1 MKSILENIKIA
12 INDIKWQSETKRNKA
27 LDLCISIYNLY
38 VNEGGDFHTYKS
50 LSKEYFITIIKT
62 KSYLYEIKDVLIDN
76 SILEMGSSYDVK
88 RGKGKGYRFNQQL
101 ISGDYVALCSPKS
114 KIDNNKEALCGP
126 TRNFGEFFLGKGLSD
141 NSLQVLN
148 QLEVYHICGPKL
160 ETYIQQGL
168 QKIEFDDKVNDYIN
182 NYTLT
187 IKDILVN
194 DDIKDEYVEI
204 IFDDEKY
211 RYRLETALKQSEEQG
226 LNLIQYKKKCY
237 IDDVDRFLDRKS
249 KDLRLIFKKNI
260 FDINNNIFR
269 VSRNETNFRLDYNL
283 TNMKSNLLDYIEVDG
298 EKLVELDIANSQF
311 SILSYIVDELDED
324 FNKLS
329 REGNLYP
336 IIEKKRMF
344 RIAFDKVKKEQD
356 DARNIFPKT
365 MNFIDNYKKQN
376 GYDKFSNLLQ
386 RTESK
391 IIIDYVLDRLIDEG
405 YFIFPIHDAFR
416 VKESQVKEVKN
427 RIQELFDDI
436 SFKCLLRDKKEKIE
450 KIEPKD
456 IVKHKYKGF
465 EEVSIERTIE
475 DKETFK
481 SVLKQIQNEF
491 GDISEDLLMGHLKEW
506 DRYKIDYYYSNWR
519 KKMESRE
526 LFN

>member
-12 INDIKWQSETKRNKA
+12 IHDIKWQSETKRNKA

-38 VNEGGDFHTYKS
+38 VNEGGDFYTYKS

-101 ISGDYVALCSPKS
+101 ISGDYVALCSPKY

-126 TRNFGEFFLGKGLSD
+126 NGNFGEFSLGKGLSN

-148 QLEVYHICGPKL
+148 QLNVYHICGPKL

-211 RYRLETALKQSEEQG
+211 RYRLKTALKQSEEQG
-226 LNLIQYKKKCY
+226 LALIQYKKKCY

-283 TNMKSNLLDYIEVDG
+283 TNMKSNLLDYIKVDG

-311 SILSYIVDELDED
+311 SILSYIVDELDSE
-324 FNKLS
+324 FIELSQEGKL
-329 REGNLYP
+329 YDDK
-336 IIEKKRMF
+336 IEKKRMF
-344 RIAFDKVKKEQD
+344 KIAFDKVKKEYD
-356 DARNIFPKT
+356 DVRSIFPKT
-365 MNFIDNYKKQN
+365 MNFIDNYKKEN
-376 GYDKFSNLLQ
+376 GYDMFSNLLQ
-386 RTESK
+386 RVESK
-391 IIIDYVLDRLIDEG
+391 IIIDYVLDRLIDEE

-416 VKESQVKEVKN
+416 VKESQSKEIKK
-427 RIQELFDDI
+427 RIQELFDNI
-436 SFKCLLRDKKEKIE
+436 NFKCLLRDKK
-450 KIEPKD
+450 KD
-456 IVKHKYKGF
+456 IVKHLYKGF
-465 EEVSIERTIE
+465 EEVLIERSIQ

-481 SVLKQIQNEF
+481 SVLKQIKNEF
-491 GDISEDLLMGHLKEW
+491 GDISESLVISYLNKEGW
-506 DRYKIDYYYSNWR
+506 NEYKIDYYYSNLKDKQNAIQR
-519 KKMESRE
+519 
-526 LFN
+526 